1 MDSYTTRVDVLL
13 RDMQTMHYELVGCTD
28 MNCHNINHIERID
41 KYYND
46 ICNCLTTASSDTIG
60 NRSNNNH
67 NKPGWSEHVAELHDI
82 ARECLRYWRVYG
94 CPKHG
99 IIFDDMK
106 TSSEIERCIAK
117 LKNGKSN
124 GMDNV
129 SSEHLKYSSPRL
141 ACMLALCFTK
151 MFSHGYLPTHMLS
164 VQLVPIIKS
173 KSGLISSKDNY
184 RPIAIASVLSKVL
197 EMIILERVELFV
209 YTHENQ
215 FGFKKQH
222 GTDTCIYVMKEI
234 INRYQR
240 LGSSVYLCF
249 LDASKAFDRIN
260 HDTLFKKLVN
270 RNVPAYIVR
279 LLVFWYS
286 HQQMFV
292 KWGNVTSS
300 VFTVSNGV
308 RQGGVLSLYLFN
320 VYMDGL
326 STTLNTCQTGCYSGV
341 R

>member
-1 MDSYTTRVDVLL
+1 
-13 RDMQTMHYELVGCTD
+13 
-28 MNCHNINHIERID
+28 
-41 KYYND
+41 
-46 ICNCLTTASSDTIG
+46 
-60 NRSNNNH
+60 
-67 NKPGWSEHVAELHDI
+67 
-82 ARECLRYWRVYG
+82 
-94 CPKHG
+94 
-99 IIFDDMK
+99 
-106 TSSEIERCIAK
+106 
-117 LKNGKSN
+117 
-124 GMDNV
+124 
-129 SSEHLKYSSPRL
+129 
-141 ACMLALCFTK
+141 
-151 MFSHGYLPTHMLS
+151 
-164 VQLVPIIKS
+164 
-173 KSGLISSKDNY
+173 
-184 RPIAIASVLSKVL
+184 
-197 EMIILERVELFV
+197 
-209 YTHENQ
+209 
-215 FGFKKQH
+215 
-222 GTDTCIYVMKEI
+222 MKEI

-308 RQGGVLSLYLFN
+308 RQGGVLSPYLFN

-341 R
+341 SKVNHLMYADDLVLLSPCTVGLSRLLKCCDDYAVSHDIVYNVSKSCVLICSPNKTVTDPVFYIQNNIIERKTKAKYVGHIISDDMSDDADVFRQVKCLYIRGNIISRKFANCSINVKLVVFKTYCSCLYTAQLWGTCLSRTMNRLKVAYNDSLTMVLGIPRYCSASEMFAYTNVPSCQCVIRLNIAS